1 MSLIFLLSTL
11 GVQAQDEHWTLEEC
25 IIYALKENIRVKQA
39 DLTGQRNELYSE
51 QARAAKL
58 PSLSGSV
65 SQNFNWN
72 KSLQTTSGQY
82 GSLEGVNSTSYGL
95 NSNMVLFNGMKL
107 NNQEKQAELNL
118 QSSYY
123 YAETIKESIE
133 LSILEAFLQVLY
145 AQENVTNAQ
154 KQIEATKEQLALAE
168 ERLTLGMISQS
179 DYLQI
184 KSQLAAEKLTLANAY
199 SVQSIAKVS
208 LMQLMELPVDDGF
221 EIASPPLES
230 LLEKQVQPKAFEIYQ
245 QALSIKPQI
254 KMTDLDQQSARLE
267 EKIAK
272 ASLLPS
278 LSLNAGLGTNY
289 SSLQPDFDYSS
300 QLKNQISPSVGF
312 SLSIPIFQNKQAQT
326 SIGLAK
332 IGITDAELE
341 AINTRNEL
349 RKEIEQA
356 SVDALSA
363 QSEYKASVEQFQAAQ
378 ESNEVANE
386 KYQIG
391 LMNSVDYLFEKT
403 NLITAESE
411 LLQSKYRLLFAAK
424 ILDFYKGIPLTL

>member
-25 IIYALKENIRVKQA
+25 IIYALNENIRVKQA

-51 QARAAKL
+51 QARASKL

-65 SQNFNWN
+65 SQNFNWE
-72 KSLQTTSGQY
+72 KSLQTPSGQY

-95 NSNMVLFNGMKL
+95 NSNMVLFNRMKL

-123 YAETIKESIE
+123 YTETIKESIE

-208 LMQLMELPVDDGF
+208 LM
-221 EIASPPLES
+221 
-230 LLEKQVQPKAFEIYQ
+230 
-245 QALSIKPQI
+245 
-254 KMTDLDQQSARLE
+254 
-267 EKIAK
+267 
-272 ASLLPS
+272 
-278 LSLNAGLGTNY
+278 
-289 SSLQPDFDYSS
+289 
-300 QLKNQISPSVGF
+300 
-312 SLSIPIFQNKQAQT
+312 
-326 SIGLAK
+326 
-332 IGITDAELE
+332 
-341 AINTRNEL
+341 
-349 RKEIEQA
+349 
-356 SVDALSA
+356 
-363 QSEYKASVEQFQAAQ
+363 
-378 ESNEVANE
+378 
-386 KYQIG
+386 
-391 LMNSVDYLFEKT
+391 
-403 NLITAESE
+403 
-411 LLQSKYRLLFAAK
+411 
-424 ILDFYKGIPLTL
+424 